1 VIDAIIEAKRILTLS
16 RSLSQ
21 RANTYSRRIT
31 AEETSL
37 TEEVSSLQRAVDI
50 ATTEATQRFQ
60 ESPEWVTVLKQL
72 ENAQS
77 VLHGNGPGGDLRKYT
92 KVKKPW
98 LLDLLI
104 GPSSNVVSIRKDES
118 LKLKEDYHHFRNRSA
133 YIMFCFSATV
143 HLGIA
148 WAKARAEANEAF
160 TLTPVILVGIQMFLC
175 WLLYFYTATALRESV
190 LKCNGS
196 LIKPWWIHHHYWSIG
211 TCILMLSLPV
221 DSPSFVKANRM
232 FLNWACL
239 QAVVIIL
246 QNRYQRRR
254 MYTRIALGKNSAMD
268 VVAGESSGG
277 SQGLL
282 LLYPMLFAMQGLQ
295 AMVGVE
301 MMMHTYPAMLS
312 AEGFLELEERG
323 SDLWGSRGVFVVG
336 VMMLYMGSMN
346 FLFTVMTIMQKKVAR
361 KKEQKRVTV
370 MQNVT
375 ASQNDLVALG
385 RVSATGA
392 AAKKA
397 M

>member
-1 VIDAIIEAKRILTLS
+1 
-16 RSLSQ
+16 
-21 RANTYSRRIT
+21 
-31 AEETSL
+31 
-37 TEEVSSLQRAVDI
+37 
-50 ATTEATQRFQ
+50 
-60 ESPEWVTVLKQL
+60 
-72 ENAQS
+72 
-77 VLHGNGPGGDLRKYT
+77 
-92 KVKKPW
+92 
-98 LLDLLI
+98 
-104 GPSSNVVSIRKDES
+104 
-118 LKLKEDYHHFRNRSA
+118 
-133 YIMFCFSATV
+133 
-143 HLGIA
+143 
-148 WAKARAEANEAF
+148 
-160 TLTPVILVGIQMFLC
+160 
-175 WLLYFYTATALRESV
+175 
-190 LKCNGS
+190 
-196 LIKPWWIHHHYWSIG
+196 
-211 TCILMLSLPV
+211 
-221 DSPSFVKANRM
+221 
-232 FLNWACL
+232 
-239 QAVVIIL
+239 
-246 QNRYQRRR
+246 